1 MLQKRITKYAKLND
15 LSKAYK
21 QTEYKPAM
29 DITEQKTAKWQNK
42 FISTLL

>member
-1 MLQKRITKYAKLND
+1 MRQRRITKYAKLND

-29 DITEQKTAKWQNK
+29 EITEQKNATV
-42 FISTLL
+42 